1 MKILSNFDTHFSKKL
16 YDQYAQAFGADKVL
30 VVHKS
35 KMFYYWYVARPLLIR
50 IILFSIAFYFVYT
63 QFTHITRL
71 PIAFR
76 VVVWLYLFLI
86 VRKFMR
92 FLIDYKMDFLIVTP
106 KEIMKYNQTG
116 LFNREV
122 EKLHTDH
129 IKSISLSKKW
139 ALKSFFDVGSLVFL
153 AEGQTENGD
162 IVMEDIDAVEAT
174 ERRIVTIL
182 WLDKA

>member
-1 MKILSNFDTHFSKKL
+1 MK
-16 YDQYAQAFGADKVL
+16 
-30 VVHKS
+30 
-35 KMFYYWYVARPLLIR
+35 
-50 IILFSIAFYFVYT
+50 
-63 QFTHITRL
+63 
-71 PIAFR
+71 
-76 VVVWLYLFLI
+76 
-86 VRKFMR
+86 